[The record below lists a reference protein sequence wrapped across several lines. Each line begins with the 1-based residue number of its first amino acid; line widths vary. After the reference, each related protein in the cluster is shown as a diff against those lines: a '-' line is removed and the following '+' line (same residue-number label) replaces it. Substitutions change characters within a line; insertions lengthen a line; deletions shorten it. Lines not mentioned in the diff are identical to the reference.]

1 MAAAA
6 VLADNRLKASGEVL
20 AALSQLHAA
29 LETLAEPMIQPWTR
43 TFDTHRHL
51 HMVLP
56 VTDMTMTVAQTRGK
70 AEWHFDMAFYGPVD

>member
-6 VLADNRLKASGEVL
+6 VLADNRLKKRGEVL

-29 LETLAEPMIQPWTR
+29 LEMLPEPMIQSRTR
-43 TFDTHRHL
+43 TFGTQRHL

-56 VTDMTMTVAQTRGK
+56 VTDMTMTVPQTRGK
-70 AEWHFDMAFYGPVD
+70 AEWHFDMALGCPVD